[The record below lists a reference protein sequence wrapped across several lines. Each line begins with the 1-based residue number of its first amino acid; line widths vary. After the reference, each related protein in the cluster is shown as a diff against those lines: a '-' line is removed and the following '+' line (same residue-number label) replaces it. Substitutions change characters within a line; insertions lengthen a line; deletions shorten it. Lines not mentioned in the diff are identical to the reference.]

1 MESPEWWA
9 GGPPPPPG
17 RPPTLTVN
25 EEPQLLV
32 DSYCYSAATE
42 GVKKKSQH
50 QELLFSRLFCLS
62 EVAER
67 ALLKGRYIREH
78 IRVFSYV

>member
-9 GGPPPPPG
+9 GGRG
-17 RPPTLTVN
+17 GGGGGTLTVN